1 MASEKRR
8 HQIEKRIQQRIA
20 RILLHEMKDPRIGF
34 VTITGV
40 EISGD
45 LSVAKVRWSVYDPTE
60 RTRTESL
67 FRHAHGFL
75 RTEVARDLQ
84 LRSAPQLVF
93 EFDEGIARAE
103 RIEEILRKVL
113 PRPDAAAAPAPEPEA
128 EAEAE
133 PAAEGD
139 DRPDA

>member
-45 LSVAKVRWSVYDPTE
+45 LSVAKVR
-60 RTRTESL
+60 
-67 FRHAHGFL
+67 
-75 RTEVARDLQ
+75 
-84 LRSAPQLVF
+84 
-93 EFDEGIARAE
+93 
-103 RIEEILRKVL
+103 
-113 PRPDAAAAPAPEPEA
+113 
-128 EAEAE
+128 
-133 PAAEGD
+133 
-139 DRPDA
+139 